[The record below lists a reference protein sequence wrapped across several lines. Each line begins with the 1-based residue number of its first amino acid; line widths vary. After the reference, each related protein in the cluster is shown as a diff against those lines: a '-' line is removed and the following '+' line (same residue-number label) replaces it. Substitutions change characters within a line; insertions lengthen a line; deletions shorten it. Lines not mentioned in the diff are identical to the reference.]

1 MYRFLR
7 PALAPALLLLLAFVW
22 MGCDSD
28 DGVVGVDPDAT
39 TVEFASSGGTAVPAD
54 SIATLNVRINNPTG
68 SAVTVEVLF
77 AEGASSATPDDIG
90 GVTVDDPITVSFP
103 ASASSGDTQSVEV
116 DVSQADI
123 TGGAKEA
130 RFALQRA
137 QSDSPVRVGNN
148 REFGLSIGFPN
159 IADIRGRLGGTFTFQ
174 AIVTSIRGDDT
185 SIQDD
190 TGGLVVSRNSDFA
203 DAVSVGDQV
212 IITGTITDFDGLRQV
227 DQPENLA
234 SFDVVSSGNPLP
246 EPLQRTIPELDTE
259 DDENMRVRVNGLQ
272 FTDSRSTFV
281 GGGAE
286 GNFSAEDEDG
296 NSIIIRVESSSFYV
310 GQPVPQGTFDF
321 EGVFATFRG
330 TGQLNAHDEGDLIF
344 DEEDQPDDPG
354 DDPDAPEVISIADAI
369 DTEGTDEVVAV
380 EGLVTRVFGGTT
392 VIEDGTAGIVVSRR
406 DDVAAAAEVGDEL
419 RVIGS
424 VGQFRGLFQLDSDN
438 VEEFDVLSSGNDLPD
453 PLEIGLDEVGDF
465 QSRLV
470 AIGGLEITGTDATTF
485 EGGTN
490 YDVTDGSTTITL
502 RIDDDS
508 FYAGEPIP
516 DGPFDFR
523 GITGVF
529 NDPQIF
535 ALLEGDIEEA
545 VEPTELSIADAKD
558 TEGTDELVAVTGT
571 VTRVFGRSTVIQD
584 DTGGIVVS
592 RRQDVAD
599 AAASGDELRVVGTVS
614 TFNGLFQLDSG
625 NVEGFEVLSSGNP
638 LPDPVEITLDQ
649 VGDLQSELV
658 LITGVEIT
666 DPGTAN
672 FEGGT
677 NYDVTDGSTTI
688 TLRID
693 DDSFYVGEP
702 IPDGLFDFRG
712 ITGEFNSPQIFPL
725 IEGDITEQ

>member
-7 PALAPALLLLLAFVW
+7 PALAPALILLLAFVW

-28 DGVVGVDPDAT
+28 DGVVGVAPDAT
-39 TVEFASSGGTAVPAD
+39 SVEFASSGGTAVPAD
-54 SIATLNVRINNPTG
+54 SITTLDVRINNPAG

-90 GVTVDDPITVSFP
+90 GVTVDDPITVTFP
-103 ASASSGDTQSVEV
+103 ASASSGDTQSVEI

-123 TGGAKEA
+123 RGGAKEA

-148 REFGLSIGFPN
+148 REFDLSIGFPN
-159 IADIRGRLGGTFTFQ
+159 IADIRGRIGGTFTFQ
-174 AIVTSIRGDDT
+174 AIVTSIRGGDT

-227 DQPENLA
+227 DQPDNLA

-246 EPLQRTIPELDTE
+246 SPLQRTIPELDTE
-259 DDENMRVRVNGLQ
+259 EDENMRVRVNNLQ
-272 FTDSRSTFV
+272 FTDSRTTFV
-281 GGGAE
+281 GGGGA

-296 NSIIIRVESSSFYV
+296 NSIIIRLASSSFYV

-330 TGQLNAHDEGDLIF
+330 TGQLNAQDEGDLIF
-344 DEEDQPDDPG
+344 EAEDPPD
-354 DDPDAPEVISIADAI
+354 DDPDAPDVISIADAI
-369 DTEGTDEVVAV
+369 DTEGSGDVVAV

-406 DDVAAAAEVGDEL
+406 DDVAEAAEVGDEL
-419 RVIGS
+419 QVIGS

-438 VEEFDVLSSGNDLPD
+438 VEEFEVLSSGNDLPG

-470 AIGGLEITGTDATTF
+470 SIGGLEITGTDAATF

-490 YDVTDGSTTITL
+490 YDVTDGTTTSTL
-502 RIDDDS
+502 RIDGDS
-508 FYAGEPIP
+508 FFVGEPIP

-535 ALLEGDIEEA
+535 PLLEGDIEEA
-545 VEPTELSIADAKD
+545 VDPTELSISDAKATD
-558 TEGTDELVAVTGT
+558 GTDELVAVTGT

-584 DTGGIVVS
+584 GTGGIVVS

-599 AAASGDELRVVGTVS
+599 AAAPGDELRVVGTVS

-625 NVEGFEVLSSGNP
+625 NVEDFEVLSSGNA
-638 LPDPVEITLDQ
+638 LPEPAEITLDE
-649 VGDLQSELV
+649 VGDFQSELV
-658 LITGVEIT
+658 LITGLEIEGA
-666 DPGTAN
+666 GTAN

-677 NYDVTDGSTTI
+677 NYDVTDGTTTS

-693 DDSFYVGEP
+693 GDSFYVGEP
-702 IPDGLFDFRG
+702 IPDGSFDFRG
-712 ITGEFNSPQIFPL
+712 ITGAFNSPQIFPL
-725 IEGDITEQ
+725 IDGDITEQ